1 MKSTPPKHVL
11 MLSPDCYMIDRRI
24 LQEARSLLGQGYRVT
39 LLSGFESPR
48 EEHYVQDGIEIH
60 RYQYDWDDER
70 IKQLRPRIGNR
81 RLQLLFHKAFMA
93 AARRWFRFNSF
104 DVFVLSIARQFQAD
118 IVHVHDLPLLKHGAK
133 LAEIWKVP
141 LVFDA
146 HEIYYEQEVLSP
158 KVRKRLRLEEK
169 RYAPKAHLFITV
181 NENLAE
187 CFRQS
192 HGDLPLLVLMNCAE
206 EYTQYDRQASR
217 RLLLEKS
224 GLSGDPFIV
233 LYQGWISAERNLTTL
248 VGAVR
253 HFPEDT
259 VLVIMGY
266 GEHQSELEEIA
277 SSNGSQGRVR
287 FLGRIEPDDV
297 LRLTSGADLG
307 VIPYLPTDLN
317 HRFCSPNKFFEY
329 VQARVPTL
337 AHELIFF
344 QRMRKQHGVV
354 ATADLSSIESMAE
367 SVRRLRHDPAE
378 LEKMRRACQAA
389 ARTLSWQTESEKLL
403 NAYSKLL

>member
-1 MKSTPPKHVL
+1 MPPKHAL
-11 MLSPDCYMIDRRI
+11 MLSPDCYIIDRRI

-104 DVFVLSIARQFQAD
+104 DVFVLSKARQFQAD

-133 LAEIWKVP
+133 LAEKWKVP

-146 HEIYYEQEVLSP
+146 HEIYYEQDVLSP
-158 KVRKRLRLEEK
+158 RVRKRLCLEEK
-169 RYAPKAHLFITV
+169 RYAAKARLFITV
-181 NENLAE
+181 SAAFAE
-187 CFRQS
+187 CFRQT
-192 HGDLPLLVLMNCAE
+192 HGDLPLLVLRNCAE

-248 VGAVR
+248 VRAAQY
-253 HFPEDT
+253 FPEDT

-266 GEHQSELEEIA
+266 GEHQKELEEIA
-277 SSNGSQGRVR
+277 FSTGSQRKVR
-287 FLGRIEPDDV
+287 FLGQIEPDRL

-307 VIPYLPTDLN
+307 VIPYLPIDQN

-329 VQARVPTL
+329 VQSRLPILT
-337 AHELIFF
+337 HQLIFF
-344 QRMRKQHGVV
+344 RNMEKRHGVV
-354 ATADLSSIESMAE
+354 VTADLSSVESMAE
-367 SVRRLRHDPAE
+367 SVRRLRHDPAR